1 MTDYISVRCPLH
13 TDFYACGNGFR
24 GCCAEDP
31 CDTQLCLYGR
41 DEQMSSSSAVPESGI
56 TAGTTSTTAATG
68 TTAASTPSPTPATS
82 SSSSTSPTSE
92 TKTPSVSTSQT
103 STSTTVIPEETTETQ
118 PTSAAN
124 AATSSKSQV
133 NAGMIGGV
141 VAGVIV
147 LLLILCF
154 VFFFMRRSRRK
165 RGNRFTLV
173 RWHCPRTG
181 HAQANIE
188 ADETGS
194 TAETQALVQ
203 PQPPSP
209 AVNNIVTRPATAPN
223 PPLRTIPEEQSP
235 GISPLQ
241 GSQTNSPRTVPS
253 AVSPRTVV
261 YPSPRRNS
269 CFKAALFKPPDD
281 IHPAFRQDNRRF
293 SSLAAETDEILPA
306 PVPIIRRVSS
316 TPELSDTGFR
326 LGRIEL
332 PETGSSRELINI
344 PLAQRQQHNAQKQLY
359 RNAGLSS
366 PIITPDGAILSA
378 NFNSL
383 PVDPDS
389 HAMSFMDYGPEPVG
403 GRARGL
409 RLSIIPKRKSKAISS
424 STQLSGQL
432 SGPLSPPPS
441 YRAEWRRGSKEVK
454 EKMKEAFRRRS

>member
-1 MTDYISVRCPLH
+1 MTDDISVRCPLH
-13 TDFYACGNGFR
+13 TEFYVCGNGFR

-41 DEQMSSSSAVPESGI
+41 DDQMSSSSAVPESGI
-56 TAGTTSTTAATG
+56 TAAL
-68 TTAASTPSPTPATS
+68 TPSPTPATATAETTTTS
-82 SSSSTSPTSE
+82 SSSSTSSTSK
-92 TKTPSVSTSQT
+92 TRTPSISTTQT
-103 STSTTVIPEETTETQ
+103 STSTTVVPEETTETQ

-147 LLLILCF
+147 LLLILCL
-154 VFFFMRRSRRK
+154 VFFFIRWSRRK
-165 RGNRFTLV
+165 RWKRFTLV
-173 RWHCPRTG
+173 RWQCPRTG

-188 ADETGS
+188 AGETGS
-194 TAETQALVQ
+194 TSSTQALVQ
-203 PQPPSP
+203 PQPAPT

-223 PPLRTIPEEQSP
+223 PRLRTIPEEQSP
-235 GISPLQ
+235 GTSPLQ
-241 GSQTNSPRTVPS
+241 GSQTNSPHTVPS
-253 AVSPRTVV
+253 AVSPRKMI

-269 CFKAALFKPPDD
+269 CSKAALFKPPDD
-281 IHPAFRQDNRRF
+281 IHPAFRQDNRRP

-344 PLAQRQQHNAQKQLY
+344 PLAQRQQYNAQRQLY
-359 RNAGLSS
+359 RNAELPS
-366 PIITPDGAILSA
+366 PIITPDGAVLSA

-389 HAMSFMDYGPEPVG
+389 HAMSFMDYGPESAG

-409 RLSIIPKRKSKAISS
+409 RLSIISKRKSKAVSS
-424 STQLSGQL
+424 PSPLSGQL
-432 SGPLSPPPS
+432 SGPLSPPPP
-441 YRAEWRRGSKEVK
+441 YRAEWRMGSKEVK
-454 EKMKEAFRRRS
+454 EKMKEAFRRKS